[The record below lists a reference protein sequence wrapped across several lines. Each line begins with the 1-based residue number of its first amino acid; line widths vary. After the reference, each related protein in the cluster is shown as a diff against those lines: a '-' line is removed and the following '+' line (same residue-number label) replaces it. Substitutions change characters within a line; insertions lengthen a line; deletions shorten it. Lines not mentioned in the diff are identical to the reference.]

1 MSSLLLDTSTWDLT
15 LDAAGNI
22 AACTAPYQ
30 YAQDAA
36 CACRLFLGELYYDTT
51 QGVNYAAILGKPAPL
66 SYIKA
71 QLVAAALS
79 VLPAGASVKVFISS
93 LSGRGLTGQVQVTV
107 GGTTVATPIST
118 DAPAEAPP

>member
-1 MSSLLLDTSTWDLT
+1 MASLLLDVQAWDLVV
-15 LDAAGNI
+15 DAAGNI
-22 AACTAPYQ
+22 AVCAAPYQ

-36 CACRLFLGELYYDTT
+36 CACRLFLGELLYDTT

-71 QLVAAALS
+71 QLAAAALS

-107 GGTTVATPIST
+107 GGNTTVAPINT
-118 DAPAEAPP
+118 MAPVVAP